1 MSKVLIYEKLNDVKT
16 LEKGR
21 SEDGFM
27 RLKGIFG
34 ECSTQKN
41 RNGRIYIKENYRQM
55 VDRIKERINSEGVP
69 GQLEHPQTMNIDYN
83 EVSHMIESIDIDDK
97 GMVTGTIKLLNTPKG
112 KIAQALVEGG
122 LPLFISS
129 RATGNV
135 DKNGVVTLENIQTY
149 DLVGTPGFANARL
162 DLTESAFV
170 KSILGDNLI
179 SESVD
184 DNTFIIESKQEEVP
198 AEETIE
204 ETVKEPQEETQE
216 VENEKTNESEENSEK
231 ENKENYDMT
240 EQEHKEL
247 LDKIALLENLVEKA
261 NKRIDDFNSQERM
274 EALAEGIQNWI
285 FNEYSP
291 KLQEWIDEAMV
302 ESCDNLKTNLTEQ
315 FANGIQNWITEEFAP
330 QVEGWLNEEYTNKLA
345 DGIQGWVSEEFAN
358 TLQNWITEEYTAN
371 VEKWITE
378 DFRNDIM
385 ENLNNKMNESKEDKF
400 ASVDRILEMLD
411 KNPAKPVVGRVNEN
425 ANPNEPLYI
434 REMPA
439 SVRPLYESA
448 NDNMKAFIDRKAHLY
463 DLRNSESIER
473 FWESID
479 WKKEVPAA
487 PVYEGL
493 DQYSDSYERN
503 LRENLRKHR
512 R

>member
-34 ECSTQKN
+34 ECTTQKN

-83 EVSHMIESIDIDDK
+83 EVSHMIESIDIDEN

-184 DNTFIIESKQEEVP
+184 DNTFIIESKEE
-198 AEETIE
+198 
-204 ETVKEPQEETQE
+204 
-216 VENEKTNESEENSEK
+216 ENEPNKIK
-231 ENKENYDMT
+231 ENKNEYDMT
-240 EQEHKEL
+240 EQEHK
-247 LDKIALLENLVEKA
+247 DLLESLNLLKEEVAMA
-261 NKRIDDFNSQERM
+261 NKKIEEFNSQDRL
-274 EALAEGIQNWI
+274 ATLAEGIQKWVVD
-285 FNEYSP
+285 EYSP
-291 KLQEWIDEAMV
+291 KLQEWIDGAMTEANNKMK
-302 ESCDNLKTNLTEQ
+302 ENLVEQ
-315 FANGIQNWITEEFAP
+315 FSNGIQNWIVEEYSPKVQSWITEE
-330 QVEGWLNEEYTNKLA
+330 YSSK
-345 DGIQGWVSEEFAN
+345 
-358 TLQNWITEEYTAN
+358 LQNWITEEYGKENKEEIINTMADGIQNWMAEEFAPTIQNWIVEEYSAN
-371 VEKWITE
+371 LDKWINE
-378 DFRNDIM
+378 DFRNDVM
-385 ENLNNKMNESKEDKF
+385 NNIKANMNESKEDKL
-400 ASVDRILEMLD
+400 ASVDRILEMLES
-411 KNPAKPVVGRVNEN
+411 NNTKPIVGRINEN
-425 ANPNEPLYI
+425 ANANEPLYI

-448 NDNMKAFIDRKAHLY
+448 DDNMKAFISRKAQLF
-463 DLRNSESIER
+463 DLRTNEAIEH

-493 DQYSDSYERN
+493 DQYSDSYERD
-503 LRENLRKHR
+503 LRARLRNHR

>member
-1 MSKVLIYEKLNDVKT
+1 MKQHFIKNLDELTFVKFLDEKKV
-16 LEKGR
+16 
-21 SEDGFM
+21 
-27 RLKGIFG
+27 
-34 ECSTQKN
+34 
-41 RNGRIYIKENYRQM
+41 
-55 VDRIKERINSEGVP
+55 INSIL
-69 GQLEHPQTMNIDYN
+69 QDNMNEEIIKQSYN
-83 EVSHMIESIDIDDK
+83 I
-97 GMVTGTIKLLNTPKG
+97 LLINY
-112 KIAQALVEGG
+112 
-122 LPLFISS
+122 
-129 RATGNV
+129 
-135 DKNGVVTLENIQTY
+135 ENNYGI
-149 DLVGTPGFANARL
+149 
-162 DLTESAFV
+162 
-170 KSILGDNLI
+170 
-179 SESVD
+179 
-184 DNTFIIESKQEEVP
+184 
-198 AEETIE
+198 
-204 ETVKEPQEETQE
+204 
-216 VENEKTNESEENSEK
+216 
-231 ENKENYDMT
+231 NKENYDMT

-247 LDKIALLENLVEKA
+247 LDKIALLGNLVEKA

-291 KLQEWIDEAMV
+291 KLQEWIDEAM
-302 ESCDNLKTNLTEQ
+302 EETNNKMKTNLIEQ
-315 FANGIQNWITEEFAP
+315 FANGTQKWVSEEVANGIQNWITEEFAP
-330 QVEGWLNEEYTNKLA
+330 QIEGWLNEEYTNKLA
-345 DGIQGWVSEEFAN
+345 DGIQSWISEEFAN
-358 TLQNWITEEYTAN
+358 TLQNWITEEYTSN
-371 VEKWITE
+371 LEKWITE

-448 NDNMKAFIDRKAHLY
+448 DDNMKAFIDRKAHLY

-479 WKKEVPAA
+479 WKKEVPTSQ
-487 PVYEGL
+487 VYEGL

-503 LRENLRKHR
+503 LRASLRSHR

>member
-16 LEKGR
+16 LSKGR
-21 SEDGFM
+21 GEDGFM

-34 ECSTQKN
+34 ECSQQKN

-55 VDRIKERINSEGVP
+55 VDRIKSRIATEGVP

-83 EVSHMIESIDIDDK
+83 EVSHIIESIDIDEK
-97 GMVTGTIKLLNTPKG
+97 GMVTGTIKLLDTPKG

-170 KSILGDNLI
+170 KSLLGDNLI
-179 SESVD
+179 SEAVD
-184 DNTFIIESKQEEVP
+184 DNTFIIESKQEEP
-198 AEETIE
+198 AEPIE
-204 ETVKEPQEETQE
+204 PIVEEQ
-216 VENEKTNESEENSEK
+216 NKTEYN
-231 ENKENYDMT
+231 MT
-240 EQEHKEL
+240 EQEHK
-247 LDKIALLENLVEKA
+247 DLLEKISILERQVEKA
-261 NKRIDDFNSQERM
+261 NKKIDNTMSRDNLVH
-274 EALAEGIQNWI
+274 LAEGIQAWVV
-285 FNEYSP
+285 NEYSP
-291 KLQEWIDEAMV
+291 KVQEWV
-302 ESCDNLKTNLTEQ
+302 SESISETNQNLKSS
-315 FANGIQNWITEEFAP
+315 ITKQVADGVQRWVIEEFAP
-330 QVEGWLNEEYTNKLA
+330 NVEQWISEHHDKMFSEQIAEGVQNWMVNEFAEGIEKWVTEEFTPNIDTWFNEEFKKDIMDN
-345 DGIQGWVSEEFAN
+345 IQN
-358 TLQNWITEEYTAN
+358 HITE
-371 VEKWITE
+371 
-378 DFRNDIM
+378 
-385 ENLNNKMNESKEDKF
+385 SKDDKF

-425 ANPNEPLYI
+425 TNPGEPLYI

-448 NDNMKAFIDRKAHLY
+448 DQNMKSFIDRKAHLF
-463 DLRNSESIER
+463 DLRTTEAIER

-479 WKKEVPAA
+479 WKKQVPAT

-493 DQYSDSYERN
+493 EQYSDSYERN
-503 LRENLRKHR
+503 LRASLRKHSAR
-512 R
+512 F

>member
-34 ECSTQKN
+34 EWTAQKN

-83 EVSHMIESIDIDDK
+83 EVSHMIESIDINEN

-129 RATGNV
+129 HATGNV

-184 DNTFIIESKQEEVP
+184 DNTFIIESK
-198 AEETIE
+198 
-204 ETVKEPQEETQE
+204 E

-240 EQEHKEL
+240 EQEHK
-247 LDKIALLENLVEKA
+247 DLLESLNLLKEEVAMA
-261 NKRIDDFNSQERM
+261 NKKIEEFNSQDRL
-274 EALAEGIQNWI
+274 ATLAEGIQKWVVDM
-285 FNEYSP
+285 
-291 KLQEWIDEAMV
+291 LQ
-302 ESCDNLKTNLTEQ
+302 
-315 FANGIQNWITEEFAP
+315 
-330 QVEGWLNEEYTNKLA
+330 
-345 DGIQGWVSEEFAN
+345 
-358 TLQNWITEEYTAN
+358 
-371 VEKWITE
+371 
-378 DFRNDIM
+378 
-385 ENLNNKMNESKEDKF
+385 
-400 ASVDRILEMLD
+400 
-411 KNPAKPVVGRVNEN
+411 
-425 ANPNEPLYI
+425 
-434 REMPA
+434 
-439 SVRPLYESA
+439 
-448 NDNMKAFIDRKAHLY
+448 
-463 DLRNSESIER
+463 
-473 FWESID
+473 
-479 WKKEVPAA
+479 
-487 PVYEGL
+487 
-493 DQYSDSYERN
+493 
-503 LRENLRKHR
+503 
-512 R
+512 